1 MTDYPF
7 YTWETFRTAL
17 DEYLSS
23 QHYSKIYPKYAEQH
37 EMGGGI
43 EVKIVEELLKSGD
56 PQEGLDIFVSTVLY
70 TGRYADNIKDYI
82 PAIIRLFTEAG
93 AKPDVDSLF
102 ELQNPDDE
110 RFEDEVSYYK
120 HRGWFIDVYDKHGF
134 DMRKYYDWSS
144 IKATYWE
151 DIDEEII
158 NEDYEKACFMA
169 LKFYSACLSKNNY
182 IV

>member
-17 DEYLSS
+17 DQYLSS
-23 QHYSKIYPKYAEQH
+23 QNYYKKYPKYAEQH

-56 PQEGLDIFVSTVLY
+56 PQEGLDIFVSVVLY
-70 TGRYADNIKDYI
+70 AGRYTNNIKDYI
-82 PAIIRLFTEAG
+82 PTIIRLFTEAG
-93 AKPDVDSLF
+93 AKPDIDSLF
-102 ELQNPDDE
+102 KLEFPDDDH
-110 RFEDEVSYYK
+110 FEDEVSRYK
-120 HRGWFIDVYDKHGF
+120 YRGWLIDVYDKHGF

-144 IKATYWE
+144 IEAKYWE

-158 NEDYEKACFMA
+158 DEDYQKACFMA
-169 LKFYSACLSKNNY
+169 LKYTSVCLSKL
-182 IV
+182 